1 MIWLLYN
8 HLILILA
15 PIWEPWMIWRTR
27 QRKEAP
33 NWDERLGNYKIKPLP
48 DDKRIWFHAVSA
60 GEMVAATPI
69 LRELRTL
76 LPDFEIVVTT
86 TTSSGHQ
93 IAREKLEGL
102 YDHLFYFPIDI
113 IRFALGA
120 LIRVRPRVA
129 VVMETELWLNF
140 LTAAKNIGVHTM
152 VVNGRMSD
160 RAYSRSKPISFFYK
174 ALFRKLDQALVQSDR
189 DAERFA
195 GLGFSDPKVLGN
207 CKFDQALEGLN
218 ADPEA
223 MRAEIGAGEGD
234 FVVVVGSTRGEED
247 ELIVLEGLRRA
258 FPKLDGIR
266 IVHAPRHIERAEELA
281 KRATEFFG
289 VSARR
294 SQNESGPFLILDTYG
309 ELAKVYAVADAV
321 VIGGGF
327 ANMGGQNLI
336 QPLAH
341 GKPVLHGP
349 HMQNFRDVTAMADE
363 AGAALPCA
371 DARQLGDALLKLKSD
386 PSQRNLMGERAAK
399 LVKDN
404 VGAARKYAEAIAS
417 AAQRERGD

>member
-8 HLILILA
+8 LLIIILA
-15 PIWEPWMIWRTR
+15 PIWVPWMIWRTR
-27 QRKEAP
+27 QRQEAP
-33 NWDERLGNYKIKPLP
+33 NWEERLGNYKIRPFTE
-48 DDKRIWFHAVSA
+48 DKRIWFHAVSA

-113 IRFALGA
+113 IRFTLGA
-120 LIRVRPRVA
+120 LIRVRPRVV

-160 RAYSRSKPISFFYK
+160 RAFQRSKPISFFYK
-174 ALFRKLDQALVQSDR
+174 ALFRKLDDALVQSDR

-195 GLGFSDPKVLGN
+195 ALGFPDPKVLGN
-207 CKFDQALEGLN
+207 CKFDQALEGLDTDRN
-218 ADPEA
+218 V
-223 MRAEIGAGEGD
+223 MRVELGASEND
-234 FVVVVGSTRGEED
+234 FVVVVGSTRGEDD
-247 ELIVLEGLRRA
+247 EWIVLDGLRRA
-258 FPKLDGIR
+258 FPTLEGVR
-266 IVHAPRHIERAEELA
+266 IIHAPRHIERAEELA
-281 KRATEFFG
+281 KRAKEFFG
-289 VSARR
+289 ESTRR
-294 SQNESGPFLILDTYG
+294 SQNETGPYLILDTYG
-309 ELAKVYAVADAV
+309 ELAKVYAAADVV

-363 AGAALPCA
+363 AGAAMPCA
-371 DARQLGDALLKLKSD
+371 DSRQLADALQILKSD
-386 PSQRNLMGERAAK
+386 PTQREIMGKRAAE
-399 LVKDN
+399 LVRSN
-404 VGAARKYAEAIAS
+404 VGAARKYAEEIA
-417 AAQRERGD
+417 AAANSPRTR